1 MNWEMGGVK
10 QKCTA
15 RCKGS
20 KKLNLMV
27 LPVDLP
33 PFLGRVELGPV
44 SAKGRISLETHKLKN
59 SAKYK

>member
-1 MNWEMGGVK
+1 MNLEMGGVK

-15 RCKGS
+15 LCKGC
-20 KKLNLMV
+20 KKLNLM
-27 LPVDLP
+27 
-33 PFLGRVELGPV
+33 VELGPV